1 MGGCFYFLQRICR
14 GVFSFT
20 AVHFCKILINL
31 IRSGLMYRSS
41 PAEAKKLSGA
51 ILTPRKRTLPEN
63 FSRLGTS
70 QNITD
75 RRAAK

>member
-1 MGGCFYFLQRICR
+1 
-14 GVFSFT
+14 
-20 AVHFCKILINL
+20 
-31 IRSGLMYRSS
+31 MYRSS